1 MSESITLNQ
10 ITDPVVESV
19 KSLQALLDTLQEED
33 SELQEEI
40 RDTIDRLNA
49 KAEQEETPPTTTEED
64 TTPEEDT
71 ESDEDNNAARC
82 AASSDFSD
90 GDVVATLA
98 LGFIAGAAVIGGGVL
113 LHKLLTD

>member
-64 TTPEEDT
+64 T
-71 ESDEDNNAARC
+71 ESDVDNNAARC